1 MYKRG
6 KIIAVLLAAIVL
18 SFPAP
23 GVTKKSKQSPE
34 AKGEMT
40 GEGPAVL
47 WRNPAD
53 IASRN
58 LFYGPGGEKNQ
69 PRGPYT
75 FVKEDLDGSNP
86 KFVVRDRDGV
96 KWKVKLGLEAR
107 PETVAT
113 RLVWAVGY
121 FANEDYFLPSLRV
134 KGMPPRLHR
143 GQNLIAPDGSIPNVR
158 LKREEKGEKKIAYW
172 RWRDDPFNGTREL
185 NGLKIMMALVNNWDL
200 KDDNNA
206 IYQAPSEQVYMVS
219 DLGAS
224 FGSPGYSWPKQK
236 SKGNLD
242 SYSRSQFIDKVTPE
256 FVDFHVPTRP
266 ALLYA
271 VALPQ
276 FIGRLRLRG
285 TCKQIPRSDARWM
298 GQMLGRLSQHQIR
311 DAFHAAGYSPL
322 EVEGYSRVVE
332 SRIVQLK
339 SL

>member
-69 PRGPYT
+69 PHGPYT

-143 GQNLIAPDGSIPNVR
+143 GQNLIAPDGSIPDVR
-158 LKREEKGEKKIAYW
+158 LKREEKDEKKIAYW

-185 NGLKIMMALVNNWDL
+185 NGLKIMMSLVNNWDL